1 LTWFEIDPTWYP
13 AGMTNI
19 DQFESLFK
27 KADKPKFQ
35 LEQVDLN
42 SLMVVTDDDHAQTD
56 RFTDQVIDL
65 LDHTLL
71 ETKISWHK
79 VSGDQHTS
87 VNDLLEIVER
97 VKPDLICTY
106 RNLHAPAS
114 DFPFSLGVYIDVLSQ
129 VTEMPVLVLPSP
141 HRSASIPTS
150 TNNVMAIAGHLTG
163 DHHLVSYAARLT
175 TEQGTLFL
183 SHVEDKANF
192 ERYIE
197 VIGKIPSIDTTEARE
212 SIMKQLLEEPHDYI
226 RSCTAVLKE
235 AGLPIDVREIVTLG
249 HSLRDYQR
257 LIEEHRIDLL
267 VVNTKQEDQL
277 AMHGLAYPLCVE
289 LRDTPILML

>member
-1 LTWFEIDPTWYP
+1 
-13 AGMTNI
+13 MTNI

-35 LEQVDLN
+35 LESVDLDE
-42 SLMVVTDDDHAQTD
+42 LMVVTDDDHAQTD
-56 RFTDQVIDL
+56 QFTDQVIDL

-71 ETKISWHK
+71 ESEITWHK

-97 VKPDLICTY
+97 VQPDLICTY

-114 DFPFSLGVYIDVLSQ
+114 DFPYSLGVYIDVLSQ

-141 HRSASIPTS
+141 HRSATIPTS
-150 TNNVMAIAGHLTG
+150 TKNVMAIADHLTG

-175 TEQGTLFL
+175 TKEGTLLL
-183 SHVEDKANF
+183 SHVEDEF
-192 ERYIE
+192 TFQRYVN
-197 VIGKIPSIDTTEARE
+197 VISKIPSIETEAARD
-212 SIMKQLLEEPHDYI
+212 SILKQLLEEPHHFI
-226 RSCTAVLKE
+226 RSCSDVLAE
-235 AGLPIDVREIVTLG
+235 AGLPIEVKEIVTLG

-257 LIEEHRIDLL
+257 LIDQHQVDLL
-267 VVNTKQEDQL
+267 VVNTKQDDQL

>member
-1 LTWFEIDPTWYP
+1 
-13 AGMTNI
+13 MTNI

-35 LEQVDLN
+35 LEDVDLD

-71 ETKISWHK
+71 EAKINWHK

-87 VNDLLEIVER
+87 VNDLLDIVDR

-114 DFPFSLGVYIDVLSQ
+114 DFPYSLGVYIDVLSQ

-141 HRSASIPTS
+141 HRSATIPTS
-150 TNNVMAIAGHLTG
+150 TDNVMAIADHLTG

-183 SHVEDKANF
+183 SHVEDESTF
-192 ERYIE
+192 ERFIN
-197 VIGKIPSIDTTEARE
+197 VIGKIPSIETTAARE
-212 SIMKQLLEEPHDYI
+212 SILKQLLEEPHDYI
-226 RSCTAVLKE
+226 RSCASVLKE
-235 AGLPIDVREIVTLG
+235 AGLPINVQEVVTLG

-257 LIEEHRIDLL
+257 LIEEHQIDLL
-267 VVNTKQEDQL
+267 VVNTKQDDQL